1 MIFRYDNSDSKIKR
15 LKGFQ
20 FHAGIAPN
28 PLTRGSAQ
36 GHKSVV
42 KVGGPGSVLRG
53 ECPQSE
59 AWPKNEIFVEYV
71 IEPL

>member
-1 MIFRYDNSDSKIKR
+1 MAANDKKQMIFRYDNSDSMIKG

-28 PLTRGSAQ
+28 PLTGGSAQ

-42 KVGGPGSVLRG
+42 KSGGLYRVGSKGDAKL
-53 ECPQSE
+53 C
-59 AWPKNEIFVEYV
+59 ICT
-71 IEPL
+71 